1 MNHDQKL
8 ESILKQFPC
17 PITYEP
23 MRSDGLP
30 KKDFFEWVVARLYRL
45 ENENRVRKKALELLG
60 FISNKRDERW
70 RDKK

>member
-17 PITYEP
+17 PMVYEP

-30 KKDFFEWVVARLYRL
+30 KKDFFEWMVARLYRL
-45 ENENRVRKKALELLG
+45 ERGIKIMNEANDIINMRRE
-60 FISNKRDERW
+60 RDEAGN
-70 RDKK
+70 